1 MSLLNFLKSL
11 FGGKKAE
18 VEMPV
23 TINLDIKKNETKEA
37 FPPLENKVEEAKVV
51 APMVEKKAE
60 AVVEVK
66 AEPTVKEIKAKSA
79 NTTVEPQKEKP
90 KSKPKPKPKK
100 DSK

>member
-11 FGGKKAE
+11 FSSKKAE

-23 TINLDIKKNETKEA
+23 TINPEVKKTKEVY
-37 FPPLENKVEEAKVV
+37 PPLENKVQEVPQVTAV
-51 APMVEKKAE
+51 VEKKAE
-60 AVVEVK
+60 TVEEVK

-79 NTTVEPQKEKP
+79 KPTEEPKKEKP